1 VTAAP
6 AGRAPR
12 PALASQPDRPLRA
25 ILRLVRLHAVSRRL
39 PLAVVLLA
47 ACAAGLR
54 GTLYGHW
61 DAYGAL
67 QLPLIIEAACAAVIA
82 VTAGSPFGE
91 PERATG
97 RWLPFLRLGAAVAL
111 TALAAGLLAAAGTGM
126 PLAGG
131 FPDVLRNVAGLTGIG
146 LLCAVL
152 LGGPLAW
159 TGPLTYSLAGVYA
172 LYTDWHPPTLSTP
185 WLWPG
190 RPPHD
195 VGGALCAA
203 VVFGAGLAA
212 ITIRGARDAA
222 GGEPPA

>member
-1 VTAAP
+1 MSARTADRMP
-6 AGRAPR
+6 PPVLGPVPGRSRR
-12 PALASQPDRPLRA
+12 PVF
-25 ILRLVRLHAVSRRL
+25 RLIRLYAVSRRL
-39 PLAVVLLA
+39 PAALALLAV
-47 ACAAGLR
+47 CAAGLR

-61 DAYGAL
+61 DAYGAF
-67 QLPLIIEAACAAVIA
+67 QLPLIVEAGCATVIA

-97 RWLPFLRLGAAVAL
+97 RWLPFLRLGGAVAL
-111 TALAAGLLAAAGTGM
+111 TALAVGLLAAAGTGM

-131 FPDVLRNVAGLTGIG
+131 FPDVLRNVAGLTGLG
-146 LLCAVL
+146 LICAVL
-152 LGGPLAW
+152 LGAPLAW
-159 TGPLTYSLAGVYA
+159 TGPLTYLLAGVYA

-203 VVFGAGLAA
+203 AVFAAGLIA
-212 ITIRGARDAA
+212 ITVRGARESA
-222 GGEPPA
+222 GS